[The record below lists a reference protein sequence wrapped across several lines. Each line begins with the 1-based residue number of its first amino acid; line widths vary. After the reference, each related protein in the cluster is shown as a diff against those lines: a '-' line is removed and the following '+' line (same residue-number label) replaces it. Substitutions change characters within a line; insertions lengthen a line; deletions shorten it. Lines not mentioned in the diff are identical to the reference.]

1 MKHFN
6 ILEIIKENLLNYF
19 TSYDVRYSYD
29 GADANSVYIKPCIVL
44 DSAYEEK
51 DGSKVLRIKAAICVS
66 KDGDLFKRDAIEVFE
81 FITSLVKANFPAV
94 LSVYLSDVQNMVTGK
109 FKKRTLEITV
119 VPPDKKEC
127 YIGGT
132 PVYITDLV
140 LYRET
145 DSKPIWQMC
154 SKDAVAYIDKKHYL
168 VGVIKNC
175 RISKDL
181 LSGEFD
187 IEYENKLLKRCTLI
201 YAKGDEY
208 ISEAKFYIG
217 SIE

>member
-1 MKHFN
+1 MEYLN
-6 ILEIIKENLLNYF
+6 ILENIKENLLSFF
-19 TSYDVRYSYD
+19 TGYDVRFSYD
-29 GADANSVYIKPCIVL
+29 AADANSLYIKPCIVL
-44 DSAYEEK
+44 DCGYEEK
-51 DGSKVLRIKAAICVS
+51 DGSKVLRIKAVICVS
-66 KDGDLFKRDAIEVFE
+66 KDGDLFKEDTLEVFE
-81 FITSLVKANFPAV
+81 FITSLVKRSFPSV

-109 FKKRTLEITV
+109 FKKRVLEITAA
-119 VPPDKKEC
+119 PNEEKEC
-127 YIGGT
+127 NINGT
-132 PVYITDLV
+132 PIHISDLV

-145 DSKPIWQMC
+145 DSKPVWQMC
-154 SKDAVAYIDKKHYL
+154 SKDAVAYIDNKHYL